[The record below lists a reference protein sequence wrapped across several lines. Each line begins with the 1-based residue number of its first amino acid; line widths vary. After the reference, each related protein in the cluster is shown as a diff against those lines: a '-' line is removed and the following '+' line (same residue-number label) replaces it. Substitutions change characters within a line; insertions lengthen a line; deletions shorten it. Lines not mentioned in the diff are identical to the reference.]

1 MFILRNNYLRRTKG
15 EVKKMGEIADDIIN
29 GFCCSH
35 CGIYFEEEHGYPV
48 LCKDCYESETE
59 EERAGIQKAYIKEL

>member
-1 MFILRNNYLRRTKG
+1 
-15 EVKKMGEIADDIIN
+15 MGQIADDMIN
-29 GFCCSH
+29 GLCCSH

-59 EERAGIQKAYIKEL
+59 EERAGIQKAHIKEVT